1 MTLKLYV
8 TNIGWENYEIPVRRN
23 NAVPEVYV
31 NDEYDEDAVVEATLE
46 DLPAAAGKTS
56 YRLRL
61 GYHPDVKFDCV
72 CVDDHGGRFPK
83 GKMYY
88 YERSKKKRENLEDIE
103 NGNKKVQQSQGR
115 LFRGAMGPS
124 VLVLEEEQK
133 DGEFAD
139 VWRAHVVIRPKDD
152 RLRVMQAMVAEIL
165 PINPYLALS
174 TAWRMSKIRI
184 SKQWRSESVSA
195 LAWSALIEYEV
206 TSWLFDTIR
215 PHLYGIASSPAD
227 AVSHVQAVVKIK
239 SIRRLSSSMA
249 CRICRKA
256 VVMGALSRDAYVKG
270 NTLSASG
277 DIVAHRVIGDF
288 LKARLKRLSRI
299 EHEMKRLVEIGAA
312 EFRDKV
318 AGDDKREYNKL
329 AIVEEHKIIQ
339 KIDALRQSIGACYVS
354 GPWHGLPSGPQILSV
369 RREAFSYGAHYQY
382 VYAQMSAFAKMQFI
396 WNEHSCTPAL
406 RVSRRQEVV
415 NDKSREPNEW
425 IHNYS
430 VIYEGWVFIRLM
442 RAFERLGFSMLEGYR
457 ACVVKN
463 AIDAF
468 MGQKHNTQFQMRSE
482 NSGLLVELCYG
493 CSFPKKTPDSTTFCH
508 MRDGTQTLT
517 PDFSLLI
524 RRVDSDKKV
533 YALVLDAKSGRMLET
548 RDVDA
553 RNKYEDKVWKNADE
567 KLEQVWL
574 IYAGESES
582 HSHAGIEFSQSQLDG
597 NECWNDDDRWHE
609 DGRLENPGTKNG
621 SFVWGREGISQK
633 GLMKCFKRGATFVGH
648 LRANAIT
655 DKGGAVFEEVVEGII
670 NTAYHVLADDR

>member
-1 MTLKLYV
+1 MTLELC
-8 TNIGWENYEIPVRRN
+8 IGEESNWTGYEIPARRDS
-23 NAVPEVYV
+23 VVT
-31 NDEYDEDAVVEATLE
+31 EYDEDAVVRARLKDRPISTRRM
-46 DLPAAAGKTS
+46 S

-61 GYHPDVKFDCV
+61 GYNPSVMYN
-72 CVDDHGGRFPK
+72 CVDDLGGW
-83 GKMYY
+83 GEGTMYD
-88 YERSKKKRENLEDIE
+88 ER
-103 NGNKKVQQSQGR
+103 NKDKDKSSR
-115 LFRGAMGPS
+115 KLFLGAMGPS
-124 VLVLEEEQK
+124 VLVLEEAQK

-139 VWRAHVVIRPKDD
+139 VLWVPVVIRPRAD
-152 RLRVMQAMVAEIL
+152 RLRMMQAMVAEIL

-174 TAWRMSKIRI
+174 TVWRMSKIRI

-195 LAWSALIEYEV
+195 LAWSALMEYEV

-227 AVSHVQAVVKIK
+227 AVSHAQAVVKIK

-277 DIVAHRVIGDF
+277 DIVAHRAIGDF
-288 LKARLKRLSRI
+288 LKARLERLSRI
-299 EHEMKRLVEIGAA
+299 EHEMKRLVEIGTA

-339 KIDALRQSIGACYVS
+339 KIDALRKSIGACYVS

-369 RREAFSYGAHYQY
+369 RREEFSYGAHYQY
-382 VYAQMSAFAKMQFI
+382 IYAQMSAFAKMQFI
-396 WNEHSCTPAL
+396 WNEHSCAPAL

-468 MGQKHNTQFQMRSE
+468 MGQKHNTQFRMRSE
-482 NSGLLVELCYG
+482 SSGLLVELCYG
-493 CSFPKKTPDSTTFCH
+493 CSFPKKTQDSTTFCYTTDDDT
-508 MRDGTQTLT
+508 RTLT

-524 RRVDSDKKV
+524 RRIDSDEKV
-533 YALVLDAKSGRMLET
+533 YALVLDAKSGRWLNDWDI
-548 RDVDA
+548 RA
-553 RNKYEDKVWKNADE
+553 RNKYEEKVWKNADE

-574 IYAGESES
+574 IYAGKSES
-582 HSHAGIEFSQSQLDG
+582 RAGIEFSQSQLDG
-597 NECWNDDDRWHE
+597 NECWNDGGKWHE
-609 DGRLENPGTKNG
+609 DAREESPGTKNG

-655 DKGGAVFEEVVEGII
+655 DKGAQYLKRLLRASSIRHIMCWGWRTNVDVSEEVATLSRELG
-670 NTAYHVLADDR
+670 